1 MAGER
6 SSETLTKNDMSNKK
20 KRSHDVAYLIILL
33 TILFV
38 TFAFAMVVVN
48 SLLRNFG
55 I

>member
-1 MAGER
+1 MGGER
-6 SSETLTKNDMSNKK
+6 RLTKNDMSRKK
-20 KRSHDVAYLIILL
+20 KRSYDVAYLIILL